1 MVSKGIKRKRN
12 DTVKRKKQSATKCL
26 DISTEKKFNG
36 YLTRSKRSRLA
47 SIEVTVKVPLTRNF
61 VHLFI
66 LCTFC
71 VQKSG
76 EPDSCINF
84 DTSLDPGPLSAGR
97 NCFYGLAD

>member
-12 DTVKRKKQSATKCL
+12 DTVKRKKQGATKCL

-66 LCTFC
+66 FVFKRAANL
-71 VQKSG
+71 
-76 EPDSCINF
+76 IAA
-84 DTSLDPGPLSAGR
+84 LSSTPA
-97 NCFYGLAD
+97 